1 MYRSHLTIAE
11 LLDDPLIAQMN
22 ASDNIDAAGWE
33 ALELRTAKIL
43 SAGAGAK
50 SSERTAPLT
59 VRV

>member
-33 ALELRTAKIL
+33 ALVLRTAKIL
-43 SAGAGAK
+43 SAGPGAK